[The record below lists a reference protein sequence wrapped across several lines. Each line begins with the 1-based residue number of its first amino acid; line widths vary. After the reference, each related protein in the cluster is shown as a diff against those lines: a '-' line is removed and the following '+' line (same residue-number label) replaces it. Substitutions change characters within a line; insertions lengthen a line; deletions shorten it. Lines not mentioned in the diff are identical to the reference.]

1 MADLGDYKHVEAV
14 VEIPDFAARL
24 GEAPGAGRVMDAA
37 AGDLKLCEVSAGTLE
52 AVSLSISTGEVVCI
66 SGASGSGKT
75 RLLRAVADLEP
86 HGGDCMLGDIRQ
98 SATPAHRWRAR
109 VMMIPAESQWWHE
122 TVGEHFDADADAG
135 DFLDALDLPGDANE
149 WSIDR
154 LSSGEKQRL
163 ALIRALLCEPRALLL
178 DEPTANLDA
187 ESIRRVE
194 RWLLEIIERRELPA
208 LWVAHDAEQIQRV
221 SNRHLLIRDGRLRES
236 S

>member
-1 MADLGDYKHVEAV
+1 MSGHA
-14 VEIPDFAARL
+14 
-24 GEAPGAGRVMDAA
+24 APG
-37 AGDLKLCEVSAGTLE
+37 DLELE
-52 AVSLSISTGEVVCI
+52 NISVGALEPVSLSIATGEVVCI

-86 HGGDCMLGDIRQ
+86 HGGDCLLGDIRQ
-98 SATPAHRWRAR
+98 SETPAHRWRR
-109 VMMIPAESQWWHE
+109 QVMMVPAESQWWHE
-122 TVGEHFDADADAG
+122 TVGEHFDAETVGVPGEA
-135 DFLDALDLPGDANE
+135 LEALDLPGEATS

-163 ALIRALLCEPRALLL
+163 ALIRALAREPRALLL

-194 RWLLEIIERRELPA
+194 RWLLEIIQRRELPT

-221 SNRHLLIRDGRLRES
+221 SNRHLLIRDGRLQEA
-236 S
+236 

>member
-1 MADLGDYKHVEAV
+1 MNASN
-14 VEIPDFAARL
+14 P
-24 GEAPGAGRVMDAA
+24 
-37 AGDLKLCEVSAGTLE
+37 AGDLELEDVSVGELE
-52 AVSLSISTGEVVCI
+52 PVSLSIETGEVVCI

-122 TVGEHFDADADAG
+122 TVGEHFDAGDAAG
-135 DFLDALDLPGDANE
+135 EALQALDLPDDATR

-163 ALIRALLCEPRALLL
+163 ALIRALAREPRALLL

-194 RWLLEIIERRELPA
+194 RWLLEIIERRELPT

-221 SNRHLLIRDGRLRES
+221 SNRHLLIRDGRLQES
-236 S
+236 

>member
-1 MADLGDYKHVEAV
+1 MNSSG
-14 VEIPDFAARL
+14 P
-24 GEAPGAGRVMDAA
+24 
-37 AGDLKLCEVSAGTLE
+37 AGDLALEDVSVGDLE
-52 AVSLSISTGEVVCI
+52 PVSLAVSRGKVICL

-86 HGGDCMLGDIRQ
+86 HGGDCRLGDIRQ
-98 SATPAHRWRAR
+98 SETPAHNWRAQ

-122 TVGEHFDADADAG
+122 TVGEHFDADAGDA
-135 DFLDALDLPGDANE
+135 LEALDLPGEATS

-163 ALIRALLCEPRALLL
+163 ALIRALAREPRALLL

-187 ESIRRVE
+187 ESIKRVE
-194 RWLLEIIERRELPA
+194 RWLLEIIERRELPT

-221 SNRHLLIRDGRLRES
+221 SNRHLLIRDGRLEES
-236 S
+236 

>member
-1 MADLGDYKHVEAV
+1 MSGSN
-14 VEIPDFAARL
+14 P
-24 GEAPGAGRVMDAA
+24 
-37 AGDLKLCEVSAGTLE
+37 AGDLKLEDVSVGELE
-52 AVSLSISTGEVVCI
+52 PVSLSIATGEVVCI

-86 HGGDCMLGDIRQ
+86 HGGDCLLGEIRQ
-98 SATPAHRWRAR
+98 SETPAHRWRAL

-122 TVGEHFDADADAG
+122 TVGEHFDACDAPGEA
-135 DFLDALDLPGDANE
+135 LEALDLPGEATS

-163 ALIRALLCEPRALLL
+163 ALIRALVREPRALLL

-194 RWLLEIIERRELPA
+194 RWLLEIIQHRELPT
-208 LWVAHDAEQIQRV
+208 LWVAHDAEQIRRV
-221 SNRHLLIRDGRLRES
+221 SNRQFRIRDGRLRES
-236 S
+236 